1 MSSKYELVKSYLINL
16 GYHISREI
24 PEEEMVIVDDGE
36 KGISNLIVDVET
48 PLLIF
53 EQYIGIVKKDDKDV
67 YKRLLQINRALV
79 HGAFVLEDDKNTL
92 IFRDTLQIENL
103 DENEVEGTMSAIHFA
118 MAENTDFLIDICK

>member
-24 PEEEMVIVDDGE
+24 PEEEMVLVDDGE
-36 KGISNLIVDVET
+36 KGISNLIIDVET
-48 PLLIF
+48 PILIF
-53 EQYIGIVKKDDKDV
+53 EQYIGKVKKDDKDV
-67 YKRLLQINRALV
+67 YKRLLQINRTLV
-79 HGAFVLEDDKNTL
+79 HGAFVLEEDQNTL
-92 IFRDTLQIENL
+92 LYRDTLQIENL

>member
-16 GYHISREI
+16 GYHISKEI

-53 EQYIGIVKKDDKDV
+53 EQYIGIVKKDEKDF
-67 YKRLLQINRALV
+67 YKRLLQINRTLV
-79 HGAFVLEDDKNTL
+79 HGAFVLEEDKNTL

-118 MAENTDFLIDICK
+118 MAENTDFLIDMCK

>member
-53 EQYIGIVKKDDKDV
+53 EQYIGKVKKDEKDV
-67 YKRLLQINRALV
+67 YKRLLQINRTLV
-79 HGAFVLEDDKNTL
+79 HGAFVLEEDQNTL
-92 IFRDTLQIENL
+92 LFRDTLQIENL

-118 MAENTDFLIDICK
+118 MAETTDFLIDICK